1 MSEQNQERIRR
12 KVESGLYASVD
23 EVVENALALQD
34 EYDAELE
41 AELSDL
47 RESLRRSAAQS
58 EAGLGVPGKEVFD
71 ELRRR
76 NAEMV
81 RERRRAESE

>member
-1 MSEQNQERIRR
+1 MNEQNQERIRR
-12 KVESGLYASVD
+12 KVESGLYSSAD

-76 NAEMV
+76 NAKMV
-81 RERRRAESE
+81 RKRQRAESE